1 MLMHTSRFR
10 RIDVFLRNHTKHT
23 VTALLCII
31 IAAAA
36 VVYYIPGKAEF
47 SVLAE
52 DISYENPDTVI
63 KFHLSLQ
70 RRLLHDNILTGNIR
84 IGNEKYHIESFSN
97 VYFTMKNMK
106 DLKRLL
112 KNGETSTDVISPDF
126 TIYRNTQTAWIFFD
140 LYYGCLHVLL
150 YDTDLDTEESRVMK
164 QTAHYQAKINDN
176 DSSDKEICLQNVQL
190 KQ

>member
-1 MLMHTSRFR
+1 MMPMHTSRFR
-10 RIDVFLRNHTKHT
+10 RIDAFLRNHIKQA
-23 VTALLCII
+23 VTALLCMI

-36 VVYYIPGKAEF
+36 IVYYIPGKAEF

-63 KFHLSLQ
+63 DFRLSLQ
-70 RRLLHDNILTGNIR
+70 RRLLHDNILTGSVC
-84 IGNEKYHIESFSN
+84 IGNEKYHIASFSN
-97 VYFTMKNMK
+97 VYFTMENMK

-112 KNGETSTDVISPDF
+112 KAGETSMDVICPDF

-150 YDTDLDTEESRVMK
+150 YDTDLDTEENRVIK
-164 QTAHYQAKINDN
+164 QTAHYQAKIT
-176 DSSDKEICLQNVQL
+176 
-190 KQ
+190 